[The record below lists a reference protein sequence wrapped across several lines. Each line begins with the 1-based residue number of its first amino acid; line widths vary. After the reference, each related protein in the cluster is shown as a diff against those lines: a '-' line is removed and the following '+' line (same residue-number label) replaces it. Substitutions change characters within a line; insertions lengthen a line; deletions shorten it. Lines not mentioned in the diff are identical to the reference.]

1 MSDHDIDFLLEQ
13 WAASPRAFAE
23 CFRIK
28 NKDRTEVDFRVSV
41 PQQLALEALSNNQKL
56 VFLKGRQMWITTICL
71 VWQIRLC
78 LFKPGAICA
87 VGMQSDFNARQM
99 SLTAYNLYK
108 GNEIL
113 AELMPID
120 RQNDHQILFANGS
133 QMLFVTANSAVLR
146 SMPLNFAHLSEV
158 RDYDDLGETLASIKV
173 APEGTLLLESTA
185 GGEDDFY
192 HIWND
197 PESAFQK
204 VFFCWRDHKE
214 YRALTGIDGPLQ
226 EIEKEYIKLHG
237 LGRQEANWWVRERR
251 ALPLHKRPFMVQEHP
266 TTPEEAFLLSG
277 DKYLRRQVPT
287 PVGDSKDAD
296 EAGIIVYHPYNPTHQ
311 YVVGIDPSPGSS
323 EKGDP
328 TGLVI
333 IDLTDR
339 CVVLTQE
346 IRQPTRDF
354 EGPCLE
360 LIKAFGSPLTVIETA
375 AEGLGLCDFL
385 RGAGV
390 PMYHM
395 TAFGGLSPTM
405 LPRHGWRTDVQT
417 RGILFGE
424 IYEGASGNNRWHIG
438 CHRLVKQLNALCY
451 DKRGKPA
458 APKNGHDDL
467 VIAFGL
473 ALIGVV
479 QALPAKQAPE
489 VQQQP
494 KNALDAYMLD
504 LERAMA
510 SGRNDWF
517 DFSPDNQHS
526 DFFE

>member
-1 MSDHDIDFLLEQ
+1 MNDNEIDFLLEQ
-13 WAASPRAFAE
+13 WAQSPRAFAE

-41 PQQLALEALSNNQKL
+41 PQQLALEALTNYQKN

-71 VWQIRLC
+71 VWQLRLC

-99 SLTAYNLYK
+99 SLTAHNLYK
-108 GNEIL
+108 GNDVL
-113 AELMPID
+113 MELMPID

-133 QMLFVTANSAVLR
+133 QMLFVTANSPVLR

-197 PESAFQK
+197 RESAFRK
-204 VFFCWRDHKE
+204 TFFCWRDHTE
-214 YRALTGIDGPLQ
+214 YRSPVGIDGSLL
-226 EIEKEYIKLHG
+226 EVEKEYVKRHNLS
-237 LGRQEANWWVRERR
+237 RAETNWWVRERR

-277 DKYLRRQVPT
+277 DKYLLRQVPL
-287 PVGDSKDAD
+287 PPGDARDPD
-296 EAGIIVYHPYNPTHQ
+296 EMGIVVLHPYNPTHQ
-311 YVVGIDPSPGSS
+311 YVVGIDPAPGSS

-333 IDLTDR
+333 IDITDR
-339 CVVLTQE
+339 CVALTQE

-354 EGPCLE
+354 EGPCLQ
-360 LIKAFGSPLTVIETA
+360 LIKAYGSPLTVIETA

-385 RGAGV
+385 RGAGIS
-390 PMYHM
+390 MYHM
-395 TAFGGLSPTM
+395 TAFGGLSQTM

-424 IYEGASGNNRWHIG
+424 IYEGASGGNRWHIT
-438 CHRLVKQLNALCY
+438 CHRLVRQLNALCY
-451 DKRGKPA
+451 DKRGKVA

-467 VIAFGL
+467 AVAFGL
-473 ALIGVV
+473 ALLGIS
-479 QALPAKQAPE
+479 QALPANQSLETQAE
-489 VQQQP
+489 P
-494 KNALDAYMLD
+494 KSALDAYMRD

-510 SGRNDWF
+510 TGAMDSF
-517 DFSPDNQHS
+517 DFGTESQGA
-526 DFFE
+526 DFFD

>member
-1 MSDHDIDFLLEQ
+1 MNDNDIDFLLDQ

-28 NKDRTEVDFRVSV
+28 DKDRREVDFRVSV
-41 PQQLALEALSNNQKL
+41 PQQLALDALSKNQKN
-56 VFLKGRQMWITTICL
+56 VFLKGRQMWITTIAL
-71 VWQIRLC
+71 VWQLRLC
-78 LFKPGAICA
+78 LFKPGALCA
-87 VGMQSDFNARQM
+87 IGMQTDFNARQM
-99 SLTAYNLYK
+99 SLTASNLYK
-108 GNEIL
+108 GNEVL
-113 AELMPID
+113 MELLPID
-120 RQNDHQILFANGS
+120 RQNDHQILFQNGA
-133 QMLFVTANSAVLR
+133 QMMFVTANSSVLR

-173 APEGTLLLESTA
+173 APEGSLLLESTA

-192 HIWND
+192 HIWTD
-197 PESAFQK
+197 PESAFK
-204 VFFCWRDHKE
+204 KTFFCWRDHLE
-214 YRALTGIDGPLQ
+214 YRSKESIGSALL
-226 EIEKEYIKLHG
+226 EVEKEYINRHNLSN
-237 LGRQEANWWVRERR
+237 QEANWWVKERR

-277 DKYLRRQVPT
+277 DKFLRRQVALPK
-287 PVGDSKDAD
+287 GDAREPD
-296 EAGIIVYHPYNPTHQ
+296 EYGIVVFHPYNPTHQ
-311 YVVGIDPSPGSS
+311 YVVGIDPAPGSS

-333 IDLTDR
+333 IDITDR
-339 CVVLTQE
+339 CVALTQE

-354 EGPCLE
+354 EKPALE
-360 LIKAFGSPLTVIETA
+360 LIKAYGTPMTVIETA

-395 TAFGGLSPTM
+395 TAYSGLSPQL

-424 IYEGASGNNRWHIG
+424 IYEAASGNNRWHIE
-438 CHRLVKQLNALCY
+438 CHRLVKQLNQLCY

-467 VIAFGL
+467 VVAFGL
-473 ALIGVV
+473 AILGVL
-479 QALPAKQAPE
+479 QATPAAQSAE
-489 VQQQP
+489 IASEP
-494 KNALDAYMLD
+494 KSALDAYMRD
-504 LERAMA
+504 LERSMSAGLM
-510 SGRNDWF
+510 
-517 DFSPDNQHS
+517 DNFEGAYESQQN
-526 DFFE
+526 DFFD